1 MTPILLAAS
10 GLVIMLLLV
19 FWGMPIGFS
28 MLIAGLMG
36 TAYFLGVA
44 VALTQAV
51 ITFYGLISNYT
62 MSVLPFFILMGG
74 FAAVSGMSGDL
85 YRFAEKW
92 LRGMPGG
99 LALAT
104 ILGCAGFASICGSSA
119 ATAAT
124 MGQVALPEMRR
135 YKYDDALSTGCVAAG
150 GTLGF
155 LIPPSAAF
163 IIYAIITEQS
173 PGWLLIAGF
182 LPGLLLTL
190 AFMVII
196 IIKVKLNPA
205 IAPSSRETV
214 TWGDKFKS
222 LRTVWVVA
230 LIFLLVVCGMYFGVF
245 TPTEAGAVGAFGL
258 FISAIIRRKLSLRIL
273 FKTVMETINTT
284 CMIFIILFGAYV
296 FNDFIALSGVPGLLI
311 GAVSE
316 LTISPYLVL
325 LLILVVFLI
334 LGCFIESIPMMIL
347 LVPFVLPIIVD
358 LGFSPLWFGVIC
370 ILLVEAALITP
381 PIGMNVFILS
391 GVAKDVPTNEIFRG
405 SFPFLAAIVF
415 VILLLIPFPQI
426 ATFLP
431 NTMMK

>member
-1 MTPILLAAS
+1 MTPIVLAVS
-10 GLVIMLLLV
+10 GLVIMLFLV
-19 FWGMPIGFS
+19 FLGMPIGFS
-28 MLIAGLMG
+28 MLIAGLIG
-36 TAYFLGVA
+36 TAYFLGVS

-62 MSVLPFFILMGG
+62 MTVLPFFILMGG

-104 ILGCAGFASICGSSA
+104 ILGCAGFSSICGSSV

-135 YKYDDALSTGCVAAG
+135 YKYADTLATGCVAAG

-163 IIYAIITEQS
+163 VIYAIITEQS

-190 AFMVII
+190 AFMVVI

-205 IAPSSRETV
+205 LAPSSRETV
-214 TWGDKFKS
+214 TWKEKLKS
-222 LRTVWVVA
+222 LKTVWVVA
-230 LIFLLVVCGMYFGVF
+230 LIFLLVMCGMYFGIF

-258 FISAIIRRKLSLRIL
+258 FIFAIIRGKLNLRIL
-273 FKTVMETINTT
+273 LKTVMETIHTT
-284 CMIFIILFGAYV
+284 CMIFIILFGAYM
-296 FNDFIALSGVPGLLI
+296 FNDFIALSGVPALLI
-311 GAVSE
+311 AAVSE
-316 LTISPYLVL
+316 LTVSPHVVL
-325 LLILVVFLI
+325 LLILGVFLV

-347 LVPFVLPIIVD
+347 VVPFVLPIIID

-370 ILLVEAALITP
+370 VLLVEAALITP
-381 PIGMNVFILS
+381 PIGMNVFVLS
-391 GVAKDVPTNEIFRG
+391 GVAKDVPTSTIFRG

-431 NTMMK
+431 DTMMK